1 MEAYFFHN
9 QREMV
14 PSKLLEVKFKSAS
27 FKFLSSFS
35 YVYFPVFLYI
45 FLGNCPDRIFQAK
58 NVNVDVI
65 SLTYIPQMSM

>member
-27 FKFLSSFS
+27 FKLQIVLKKSFKFLSSFS
-35 YVYFPVFLYI
+35 YIYFPVFLYI
-45 FLGNCPDRIFQAK
+45 Y
-58 NVNVDVI
+58 I
-65 SLTYIPQMSM
+65 SWELS

>member
-27 FKFLSSFS
+27 FKLQI
-35 YVYFPVFLYI
+35 V
-45 FLGNCPDRIFQAK
+45 
-58 NVNVDVI
+58 
-65 SLTYIPQMSM
+65 

>member
-27 FKFLSSFS
+27 FKLQIVLKKALNSFQAFHIFTS
-35 YVYFPVFLYI
+35 LFSFIY
-45 FLGNCPDRIFQAK
+45 FLGTVLIGYSKLR
-58 NVNVDVI
+58 
-65 SLTYIPQMSM
+65 MWM